1 MKCHHCGSL
10 NPDAV
15 RFCNN
20 CGKTLNVPTSQ
31 PEMLKISNNGWKWIV
46 GVFALLVVLIV
57 IVTIADSSRSNH
69 TTPTQS
75 VSAPTQSVSA
85 PPAPEAHWDSTN
97 GKIEAFVMSQSFM
110 KKRLKAPSS
119 ASFPWYSDS
128 EVSVAHRGGGIFLVK
143 SYVDAQNS
151 FGAKLRTRYL
161 CELKDNGHD
170 SWSLIS
176 LTTP

>member
-20 CGKTLNVPTSQ
+20 CGVALNIPASQ
-31 PEMLKISNNGWKWIV
+31 PELLKISNNAWKWIL
-46 GVFALLVVLIV
+46 GVFGGLVLLI
-57 IVTIADSSRSNH
+57 IVTATQNH
-69 TTPTQS
+69 TSTSQNMPSPVTS
-75 VSAPTQSVSA
+75 
-85 PPAPEAHWDSTN
+85 PENHWESTD
-97 GKIEAFVMSQSFM
+97 GKIEAFVMSQTFM
-110 KKRLKAPSS
+110 KRRLKAPST
-119 ASFPWYSDS
+119 AGFPWYSDS
-128 EVSVAHRGGGIFLVK
+128 EVSVFHRGGGVFQVK

-151 FGAKLRTRYL
+151 FGAKLRTHYL